1 MKECAERNG
10 LASITIPVAY
20 QMDTLP
26 TELPCS
32 VTKWLKQLIPSTIP
46 IKDIVYKLTLT
57 IIFKA
62 LFNILTYEDKDKIR
76 LVGNS

>member
-1 MKECAERNG
+1 MKECAERKG
-10 LASITIPVAY
+10 QSQDQLLIKWIEP
-20 QMDTLP
+20 
-26 TELPCS
+26 PCL

-46 IKDIVYKLTLT
+46 IKHIVYKLTLT